1 MKKFGKILLYIIGS
15 ILLLLILIVLSLRL
29 PVVQQKI
36 TDYATNFVSDK
47 TNTEVK
53 IDRLYISFLGEAVI
67 EGIYLEDQQE
77 DTLLYT
83 KSILVDVAWGPA
95 FSGDIIVKNFE
106 LEGLRANVH
115 NEASDST
122 FNYQFL
128 IDAFASDTT
137 AQKPQPQKKSTTT
150 FTLQEASLQNIGFNY
165 SDKIVGLNA
174 SLGLESLETGLNEFD
189 LDSLFFDIANF
200 NLSGVDLNY
209 VQKNSFPESPESSNS
224 TSALPIISV
233 DELKLANININY
245 STPFD
250 STLLAGNWASLELKN
265 AGIDL
270 NKNNVSVE
278 ELTNQQKKLEV
289 RLATSQP
296 VDATEATTD
305 TANAA
310 TAFEWPEWEVE
321 VNRINFQ
328 IDSLSFHQGEKPLNR
343 HSFNP
348 SHMEF
353 QDLRLNLTELNY
365 KPHLLDLQKI
375 LLSVTDS
382 TLFNLKEFSTGII
395 VNSDKAV
402 ISDLTLRTAQSSFQ
416 SELVLEYQQLDSIIN
431 GNLSGSTMDLQ
442 LGLGTK
448 LQLKDAYYFA
458 PELKADTAYSNLA
471 KYPVQLYGNL
481 TGSTEELEINQF
493 KIFYGEYS
501 SLSIDGRAEQ
511 LLSPDKLSVFLTS
524 ISLKARSQDF
534 RGFVPETY
542 PEQYPQKIELS
553 GEASWNNGLAKAELQ
568 SVIDEIS
575 RLSISGKFNTNEP
588 QQYSLNLVGEKLA
601 LEKWLQDTA
610 RFETAD
616 LVLNVEGK
624 GTDLASLN
632 AKADLKITN
641 FSYMDHSFNPIEL
654 EAELIDKQFSL
665 HSEYANKVLDYDINA
680 LGTIDSV
687 KQSIRLKA
695 QINRMNLLAFGIA
708 DSLAYLKMNAIAE
721 LDLTENYQQVDLE
734 LTNFSFG
741 TNNNAYP
748 FEPLQL
754 AVYNSPD
761 SSRIDLD
768 WEEIALLTQMNQPL
782 NTLSNIS
789 FDLTK
794 LMDSQFFNEDS
805 TERPLQV
812 RFKLKAAITDNLENF
827 IPAGITF
834 EPISLYGN
842 YSAKKEEIEIHLDL
856 PGFVFNNIDIDSLN
870 MDIVSDSST
879 LNASV
884 DIKKITS
891 DLIDIYPTSLTADIG
906 EQQAL
911 FNFFMEDEN
920 QDSLYYINAEA
931 QSSNDSLYW
940 NISNENLTLN
950 SKPWQIDED
959 NRLYFNSGGPVI
971 RNLNLERNQQF
982 FGLST
987 ELKEDITSLLF
998 EFRNFKI
1005 ENLLSA
1011 INAEES
1017 PLKGALKGELKLKD
1031 FQKPLDMFASLSL
1044 ENIEVMQ
1051 KEAGNLKIDVE
1062 QEADDRYGFNL
1073 RLDGPLDMESNGWFN
1088 NGSDTLQ
1095 FDAKTTFNQISLPF
1109 ITTFTEDFIN
1119 EADGNLTGSF
1129 NINGTPQDFVYSGK
1143 LQFQNASFTLTEL
1156 NTTFKLPSETILL
1169 EEETI
1174 ELNKFT
1180 LVDEN
1185 GQKMQLNGTIRTVS
1199 FIDPEIDLQ
1208 LKANNFQLL
1217 NSSAEDSELFYG
1229 KAFADLD
1236 VSWKGSLSSA
1246 SVRADVR
1253 INDKTD
1259 FAYIIPESGVDLVES
1274 EGIVQFKN
1282 PYEPKDSIEYD
1293 STQNVQSTKI
1303 TGIEVSANIKT
1314 DKGAKFKV
1322 IVDERRG
1329 DFLTVSGETDLSF
1342 IMRKNGTI
1350 SLSGN
1355 YIVNDGFYQLS
1366 LYDLVKRKFEIKQ
1379 GSQISWSGDP
1389 LGASLDI
1396 TALYNLE
1403 ASVSSLMADQTSS
1416 QSTEIKNQFRQKLPF
1431 IVQLFVNGNLTE
1443 PEISFGLEMPQN
1455 SRGALG
1461 GNVYQQIQAINQ
1473 NESQLNKQVFSLLV
1487 LNQFFPAGSESSGPD
1502 SEAIAR
1508 NSASQILSNQ
1518 LNKLSSKYV
1527 KGVDLNLGVNS
1538 YEDYQS
1544 GTAQDRTQLD
1554 VSLSKSLFDNRFR
1567 VKVGSQV
1574 DLEGDQRQEQRATD
1588 IIGNVV
1594 VEYLLTE
1601 DGRYMLTG
1609 FRKSEFQGLLDGQV
1623 VVTGFSVKFTK
1634 EFDKLSELWDS
1645 EEESENTESTETN
1658 E

>member
-15 ILLLLILIVLSLRL
+15 ILLLLILVVLSLRL
-29 PVVQQKI
+29 PVVQQKL
-36 TDYATNFVSDK
+36 TDYATNYVSDK
-47 TNTEVK
+47 TNTEVR
-53 IDRLYISFLGEAVI
+53 IDRLYISFLGEAVV
-67 EGIYLEDQQE
+67 EGIYLEDQQK

-115 NEASDST
+115 NSATDST

-137 AQKPQPQKKSTTT
+137 AQKPEPKKKSTTT
-150 FTLQEASLQNIGFNY
+150 FTIQEASLQNIGLNY
-165 SDKIVGLNA
+165 SDRILDLNA
-174 SLGLESLETGLNEFD
+174 VLGLESLETELNEFN
-189 LDSLFFDIANF
+189 LDSLFFDISNF
-200 NLSGVDLNY
+200 SLSGVDLKY
-209 VQKNSFPESPESSNS
+209 VQKNPFPETPESTDS
-224 TSALPIISV
+224 TTALPIISV
-233 DELKLANININY
+233 DELKLSEINISY

-250 STLLAGNWASLELKN
+250 STFLVGNWASLELRN
-265 AGIDL
+265 SAIDL
-270 NKNNVSVE
+270 NKNNVIVE
-278 ELTNQQKKLEV
+278 EFSNQQKRMEV
-289 RLATSQP
+289 RIAASPPADSTSASSDTSATSFQ
-296 VDATEATTD
+296 
-305 TANAA
+305 
-310 TAFEWPEWEVE
+310 WPEWNVE
-321 VNRINFQ
+321 VNQFNFQ
-328 IDSLSFHQGEKPLNR
+328 IDSISFHQGTEPLNR
-343 HSFNP
+343 QAFNP

-353 QDLRLNLTELNY
+353 QDFNLKLSELNY
-365 KPHLLDLQKI
+365 KPQLLDLQHI
-375 LLSVTDS
+375 MLSVTDS
-382 TLFNLKEFSTGII
+382 TLFNLKEFSTGIA
-395 VNSDKAV
+395 VNSNKAV

-416 SELVLEYQQLDSIIN
+416 SELVLDYQQLDSIIN
-431 GNLSGSTMDLQ
+431 GTLSGSTMDLQ

-458 PELKADTAYSNLA
+458 PELRTDTAYSNLA

-481 TGSTEELEINQF
+481 TGSTDEMEINQF
-493 KIFYGEYS
+493 KVFYGQYS

-511 LLSPDKLSVFLTS
+511 LLSPDKLSVFLST
-524 ISLKARSQDF
+524 INLKARTKDF
-534 RGFVPETY
+534 KGFIPETY

-553 GEASWNNGLAKAELQ
+553 GQASWSNGLAKADLQ

-575 RLSISGKFNTNEP
+575 RLNVEGSFNTNAP
-588 QQYSLNLVGEKLA
+588 QKYDINLKGEQLA
-601 LEKWLQDTA
+601 IDKWLQDTA
-610 RFETAD
+610 KYDPVD
-616 LVLNVEGK
+616 LTLKVEGR

-632 AKADLKITN
+632 AKADLKIPN
-641 FSYMDHSFNPIEL
+641 FSYLNHKFNPIEL
-654 EAELIDKQFSL
+654 EAELIDQQFSL
-665 HSEYANKVLDYDINA
+665 NSEYADKILDYDINA
-680 LGTIDSV
+680 LGTIDSI

-708 DSLAYLKMNAIAE
+708 DSLTYLRMNVVAE
-721 LDLTENYQQVDLE
+721 ADMTENYQKLE
-734 LTNFSFG
+734 LDITNFSFG
-741 TNNNAYP
+741 TNNSAYP

-754 AVYNSPD
+754 ALYNSAD

-789 FDLTK
+789 LDLTK
-794 LMDSQFFNEDS
+794 LMDSQFFNED
-805 TERPLQV
+805 TTKRPLQV
-812 RFKLKAAITDNLENF
+812 RFKLKAAITENLENF
-827 IPAGITF
+827 IPEGITF
-834 EPISLYGN
+834 QPISLYGN

-856 PGFVFNNIDIDSLN
+856 PGLVFNNIDIDSLN

-884 DIKKITS
+884 NIKKITS
-891 DLIDIYPTSLTADIG
+891 EVIDIYPTSLTADIG

-931 QSSNDSLYW
+931 KSSNDSLYW
-940 NISNENLTLN
+940 NISNKNLTLN
-950 SKPWQIDED
+950 SKPWQVDEN

-998 EFRNFKI
+998 KFRNFKI
-1005 ENLLSA
+1005 ENLLS
-1011 INAEES
+1011 IVNAEES
-1017 PLKGALKGELKLKD
+1017 PLKGVLKGELKLKD
-1031 FQKPLDMFASLSL
+1031 FQNPLDMFASLSL
-1044 ENIEVMQ
+1044 DNIEVMQ
-1051 KEAGNLKIDVE
+1051 KEAGNLKIDVK
-1062 QEADDRYGFNL
+1062 QEATNRYSFNL
-1073 RLDGPLDMESNGWFN
+1073 GLNGPLDLESQGWFN

-1095 FDAKTTFNQISLPF
+1095 FDAQTNFTKISLPF
-1109 ITTFTEDFIN
+1109 ITTFTEDVIS
-1119 EADGNLTGSF
+1119 EAEGMLTGSF
-1129 NINGTPQDFVYSGK
+1129 DMKGTPQDFVYSGK
-1143 LQFQNASFTLTEL
+1143 LQFQEASFTLAEL
-1156 NTTFKLPSETILL
+1156 NTTFKLPNETILL
-1169 EEETI
+1169 EQEKI

-1185 GQKMQLNGTIRTVS
+1185 GQKMLLNGTIVTES
-1199 FIDPEIDLQ
+1199 FIDPELDMQLQ
-1208 LKANNFQLL
+1208 TKNFQLL

-1229 KAFADLD
+1229 KVFANLD
-1236 VSWKGSLSSA
+1236 ISIKGPLSSA
-1246 SVRADVR
+1246 VIRADVR

-1259 FAYIIPESGVDLVES
+1259 FVYIIPESGVDLVES
-1274 EGIVQFKN
+1274 GGIVKFKN
-1282 PYEPKDSIEYD
+1282 PYEPQDTIQYD
-1293 STQNVQSTKI
+1293 STQNVQDTQIS
-1303 TGIEVSANIKT
+1303 GLEVSANIKT

-1322 IVDERRG
+1322 IVDEQRG

-1342 IMRKNGTI
+1342 IMRKNGAI

-1355 YIVNDGFYQLS
+1355 YIVNSGFYQLS

-1403 ASVSSLMADQTSS
+1403 ASVSSLMADQTSN
-1416 QSTEIKNQFRQKLPF
+1416 QSTEVKNQFRQKLPF

-1527 KGVDLNLGVNS
+1527 KGVDLNLGLNS
-1538 YEDYQS
+1538 YEDYES

-1574 DLEGDQRQEQRATD
+1574 DLEGDQRQEQNATD

-1623 VVTGFSVKFTK
+1623 IVTGFSVKFTK
-1634 EFDKLSELWDS
+1634 EFDKLSELWNN
-1645 EEESENTESTETN
+1645 EEEAENKESTETN